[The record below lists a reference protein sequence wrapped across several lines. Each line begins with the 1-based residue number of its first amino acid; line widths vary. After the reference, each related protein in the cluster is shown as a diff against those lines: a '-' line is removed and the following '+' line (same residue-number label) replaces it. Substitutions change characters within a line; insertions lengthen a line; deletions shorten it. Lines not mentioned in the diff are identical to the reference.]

1 MRESFRK
8 QLIESGYLH
17 KLLKPDFSKTAE
29 NRLMQ
34 KRVTDRISLYGSGK
48 NLRWTK
54 EGPGEITQ
62 ENGTLRITVPA
73 RVEPEKPMPHYT
85 GYGDTEAKLQIEE
98 ENWTG
103 YNRIT
108 CQIRPDWPG
117 YHATYVTLNLR
128 NEGEIKIPDK
138 YDREGHH
145 TLNLNNREWNT
156 CVWEFPDLPRDKV
169 TELSVSIYLAGTEPG
184 GSNEFITEVKDVWL
198 EQAEDPDI
206 SLGWQGDPKMVS
218 YSASGYWGKGP
229 KTAVAQIDKGNF
241 RLVSGKSKETI
252 LSGILKPI
260 KNEKGTFGLIDFSQV
275 EKPGQYYLVIN
286 GTIQSG
292 SFEIHD
298 HVMEEAAWKVLNFI
312 YSERCGFPVG
322 GGHSSCHEDILATH
336 NGLSMVYSGGWHD
349 AGDLSQQ
356 TLQTGEVA
364 QALFEL
370 AAAVKEDTLLSG
382 RLMEEACWGLD
393 LVLRSRFGD
402 GVRAFSVGISRWTN
416 GLIGDYDGETVR
428 CHNRSF
434 DNFLLSGVEAF
445 AAEQLQTENPELSWV
460 CLNAA
465 KEDYRFAR
473 ERYDQVGME
482 NCVQMEHTYNASLS
496 QYYAVMAWSSALIYR
511 QTGEMYYEKEAETYS
526 NHMLDCQDI
535 GEAGLPFTG
544 FFYRDETKKHI
555 VHFNH
560 QAREHLFMQAL
571 DAVCRSLKGNANLAH
586 WEQAMKRYGDYV
598 KAMYAYSA
606 PYGMLPAGLHRYD
619 ETQDRETFALMHLAT
634 SYKAEK
640 ENYRKQ
646 LKSGIPV
653 DKLHCIRQFPV
664 WFSFRGNEAVLLS
677 SGKGAAICG
686 RYFDDRKLLNIA
698 RDQMYFTAGKNPFAQ
713 SLIFGEGENYA
724 QQYAAH
730 NGTQTGQIPVG
741 IQTRGNEDVPYWPMA
756 NNATYK
762 EVWMTSAGHWIRLL
776 ADLY

>member
-1 MRESFRK
+1 MKESFQK
-8 QLIESGYLH
+8 QLAESGYLH

-29 NRLMQ
+29 SRLMQ
-34 KRVTDRISLYGSGK
+34 KRVTNGISLSGSGK
-48 NLRWTK
+48 IPHWTK

-62 ENGTLRITVPA
+62 ENRILKITAPA
-73 RVEPEKPMPHYT
+73 RIEPEKPMPHYT
-85 GYGDTEAKLQIEE
+85 GYGNMKAKLQINGED
-98 ENWTG
+98 WTR
-103 YNRIT
+103 YHRIT

-117 YHATYVTLNLR
+117 YHAAYVTLHLK
-128 NEGEIKIPDK
+128 NEGKIKVPDR

-145 TLNLNNREWNT
+145 TLNLNNGKWNT
-156 CVWEFPDLPRDKV
+156 CVWELPDLPRDKV
-169 TELSVSIYLAGTEPG
+169 TEFAVSINLAGTEPG
-184 GSNEFITEVKDVWL
+184 GSNEFIVEVKDIRL
-198 EQAEDPDI
+198 DQEENPDI
-206 SLGWQGDPKMVS
+206 SLGWQGSPEMVS
-218 YSASGYWGKGP
+218 YSTTGYWQKGS
-229 KTAVAQIDKGNF
+229 KTAVAQTDKGSF
-241 RLVSGKSKETI
+241 RLVSSESGETA
-252 LSGILKPI
+252 LSGALKPI
-260 KNEKGTFGLIDFSQV
+260 KNEKGIFGLMDFSKV

-286 GTIQSG
+286 DRVKSG
-292 SFEIHD
+292 CFDIRE

-322 GGHSSCHEDILATH
+322 GGHSSCHGDILATH

-370 AAAVKEDTLLSG
+370 AAAVKGDTLLSQ
-382 RLMEEACWGLD
+382 RLLEEACWGLD
-393 LVLRSRFGD
+393 FVLRSRFGD
-402 GVRAFSVGISRWTN
+402 GFRAFSVGISRWTN

-445 AAEQLQTENPELSWV
+445 AAEQLQTENPGLSWV

-465 KEDYRFAR
+465 EEDYGFAR

-482 NCVQMEHTYNASLS
+482 NCIQMEHTYNASLS

-511 QTGEMYYEKEAETYS
+511 QTGERYYAREAETCI
-526 NHMLDCQDI
+526 NCMLNCQDT

-571 DAVCRSLKGNANLAH
+571 DAVCRSLKGNAHLAH
-586 WEQAMKRYGDYV
+586 WEQAMKRYGSYV
-598 KAMYAYSA
+598 KAMYAYST

-619 ETQDRETFALMHLAT
+619 EVQDRKTFALLHLAT
-634 SYKAEK
+634 SYEAEK
-640 ENYRKQ
+640 ENYKEQ
-646 LKSGIPV
+646 LKAGIPI
-653 DKLHCIRQFPV
+653 DKFHCVRQFPV

-686 RYFDDRKLLNIA
+686 RYLDDRRLMEIA
-698 RDQMYFTAGKNPFAQ
+698 REQMYFTAGKNPFSQ

-730 NGTQTGQIPVG
+730 NGTQAGQIPVG